1 MCHVIVCF
9 FNLNVIICSLAS
21 IHIVRLIVLFV
32 CCHTGA
38 IDICELKATYL
49 LNYVGRACIAS
60 RGKNWDSMN
69 ASGPV
74 GTE

>member
-1 MCHVIVCF
+1 MLLFVFLILMLLSV
-9 FNLNVIICSLAS
+9 VLAS